1 MIFSG
6 ETGLSG
12 GREPC
17 SLSSDIGLPFTE
29 PNPLR
34 FSLWINDGPA
44 FCIGHDALRPD
55 AQIPTLNGLASQLHE
70 LFGVLRGIK

>member
-1 MIFSG
+1 M
-6 ETGLSG
+6 
-12 GREPC
+12 
-17 SLSSDIGLPFTE
+17 PFTE

-34 FSLWINDGPA
+34 FSLWIDDGSA
-44 FCIGHDALRPD
+44 LCIGHDALRPD